1 MTHGTHGTRASYVK
15 GCKCEAC
22 MAANCRYSKLQRY
35 RSLTGIVTLVD
46 AGPVKAHV
54 AMLRASGI
62 GKRTIAMRAAVSQT
76 VVDRLAGINTEK
88 PCNRVRPETARRI
101 LAVQPGDLAP
111 GAIIDTAGTTRRLQG
126 LVAIGWTQTELA
138 TRIGWSVSNLNTL
151 ARAGRPYVTVDTARM
166 VAALYDELSMTP
178 GPSGRARSVASRHG
192 WLPPLAWDDEQ
203 LDDPSHEPE
212 DVGRKGISG
221 GGSGITLEDIEDA
234 REQGYRT
241 ARQIGWRLGVS
252 RDAVQ
257 QILSRAER
265 AVAS

>member
-1 MTHGTHGTRASYVK
+1 MSHGTRSAYK
-15 GCKCEAC
+15 DGCKCEPC
-22 MAANCRYSKLQRY
+22 RLANSRYSKLQRY
-35 RSLTGIVTLVD
+35 RSLTGFVTLVD

-54 AMLRASGI
+54 AMLRASGV
-62 GKRTIAMRAAVSQT
+62 GRRTIAMRAGVSLT
-76 VVDRLAGINTEK
+76 VIDRLVGINTEK
-88 PCNRVRPETARRI
+88 PANRVRPDTARRI
-101 LAVQPGDLAP
+101 LAVGTGDLAP
-111 GAIIDTAGTTRRLQG
+111 GAHVDTTGTSRRLQG

-138 TRIGWSVSNLNTL
+138 RRIGWSVSNLNTL
-151 ARAGRPYVTVDTARM
+151 ARAGRPYVTVDTARL
-166 VAALYDELSMTP
+166 VAVLYDELSMTP

-212 DVGRKGISG
+212 DVRRKGISG

>member
-1 MTHGTHGTRASYVK
+1 MTHGTRSSYVK

-22 MAANCRYSKLQRY
+22 MAANCRYAKLQRY
-35 RSLTGIVTLVD
+35 RSDAGIVTLVD

-54 AMLRASGI
+54 AMLRAAGI
-62 GKRTIAMRAAVSQT
+62 GRRTIAMRAGVSQT
-76 VVDRLAGINTEK
+76 VIDRLVGINKDK
-88 PCNRVRPETARRI
+88 PSNRVRPETARRI
-101 LAVQPGDLAP
+101 LAVRTVDVAP
-111 GAIIDTAGTTRRLQG
+111 GSIVDTTGTTRRLRC

-138 TRIGWSVSNLNTL
+138 RRIGWSVCNLNSVVM
-151 ARAGRPYVTVDTARM
+151 ARRPGVRVDTARM
-166 VAALYDELSMTP
+166 VAAMYDELSMTP
-178 GPSGRARSVASRHG
+178 GPSARARSLAARHG

-212 DVGRKGISG
+212 DVRRKGISG

-234 REQGYRT
+234 RAQGYQS
-241 ARQIGWRLGVS
+241 ARDIGWRLGVS

-265 AVAS
+265 VAS